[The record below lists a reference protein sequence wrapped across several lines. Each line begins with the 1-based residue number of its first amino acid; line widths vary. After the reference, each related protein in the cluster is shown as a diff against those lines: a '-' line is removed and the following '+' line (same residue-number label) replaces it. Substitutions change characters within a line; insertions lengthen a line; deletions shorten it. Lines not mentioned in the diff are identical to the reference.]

1 MQYTGFQFIWT
12 AIPVWQENRG
22 GMGRLRSRG
31 ERSRPSQLGGEIMN
45 SYEIRVQRLNETPDA
60 PKLDSPEAAYQYWQS
75 VITKMPWYIPD
86 REICVVLMLNTRLR
100 VTGHS
105 LVSVGTLNESIV
117 HCRDLFRSAVAMNAY
132 AVVAM
137 HNHPSGDSAPSEADH
152 RITRRLMEAATILQ
166 IQLVDHVIVG
176 DGRWFSFKEAGVV

>member
-1 MQYTGFQFIWT
+1 
-12 AIPVWQENRG
+12 
-22 GMGRLRSRG
+22 MGRLRSRG